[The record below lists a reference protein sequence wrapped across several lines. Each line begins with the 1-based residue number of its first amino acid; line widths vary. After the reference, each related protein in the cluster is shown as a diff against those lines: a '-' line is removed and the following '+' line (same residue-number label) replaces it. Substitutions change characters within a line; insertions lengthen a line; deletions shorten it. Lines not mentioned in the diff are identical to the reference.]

1 MTLDAEIEQRRQ
13 RLKKIALA
21 RQVHEAEELLEI
33 EEEQEKK
40 EDASSSE
47 YETEYESEEDEGPRL
62 KPVFVRQKGI
72 ESFLLLINRQTQV
85 NFGLHWSN
93 DNFLDRMTVKNLEI
107 EEAKEKRREVERK
120 KLAEERKKYTLS
132 MIEKDAKKDFEME
145 RDENALL
152 GKLCALLY
160 LT

>member
-1 MTLDAEIEQRRQ
+1 MPKNLLATNLKTVILLFFEHIFSINTRYLDDEIEQRRQ
-13 RLKKIALA
+13 RLKKRALA

-72 ESFLLLINRQTQV
+72 YSFL
-85 NFGLHWSN
+85 
-93 DNFLDRMTVKNLEI
+93 
-107 EEAKEKRREVERK
+107 
-120 KLAEERKKYTLS
+120 
-132 MIEKDAKKDFEME
+132 
-145 RDENALL
+145 
-152 GKLCALLY
+152 
-160 LT
+160 

>member
-13 RLKKIALA
+13 RLKKRALA

-72 ESFLLLINRQTQV
+72 YSFLLC
-85 NFGLHWSN
+85 S
-93 DNFLDRMTVKNLEI
+93 KASI
-107 EEAKEKRREVERK
+107 ELK
-120 KLAEERKKYTLS
+120 TL
-132 MIEKDAKKDFEME
+132 
-145 RDENALL
+145 
-152 GKLCALLY
+152 
-160 LT
+160 